1 MSKIARKFAVIA
13 ALLALAIQ
21 PALAENPQ
29 PRKIYSGWIPY
40 YGMKTSLPAAL
51 NNADLIR
58 EVMPFWY
65 TFKYSGNTPSI
76 QDLYSP
82 ANPSVPIAQP
92 LSTMKNAGFTIIP
105 TITDGTDKLV
115 LANLLAT
122 ENGRT
127 AAVKVINDLVLQN
140 NFDGIDL
147 DFEGFAFVDGNSSWD
162 KTKPNWVAFVKLL
175 SATLKANGKLLSMT
189 TPYLLDPASGK
200 RGYYVYAWAEIAPF
214 IDRLRIMTY
223 DFSVSKPGPIGP
235 IGWTEDTVK
244 YAVSIMPASKV
255 FVGLAGYGRDW
266 VTKVTGVCPADVAK
280 TVTTSAKAATFLMR
294 NAATLAAGYGATI
307 NYNETFQEAT
317 FTYQKTYNGNTST
330 GLATSC
336 TATRTAWYQDAKA
349 FEARAQLVAK
359 YRLGG
364 VVAWTVG
371 FEDESAM
378 ANIRNVA
385 LSIAPDKVVSN
396 LSIDQTEF
404 NYGTPINLSGLF
416 TLADKQPIAAL
427 PVKLEVKGND
437 ELNWRELSTLTTGA
451 DGKVTLQ
458 LYLGK
463 SQSVRVRSEGTWERL
478 EGLSNMQSVLVKPQI
493 KITAPSSA
501 LAKTQVN
508 IAGVVTP
515 GKDAKVS
522 LERFDGKWIEVA
534 SAIADV
540 NGNYQFNYPLGT
552 SMTNAFVKLRA
563 TSNGG
568 QSAAVTIAIR

>member
-1 MSKIARKFAVIA
+1 MFKQWKKLAAVVV
-13 ALLALAIQ
+13 LLAINLQ
-21 PALAENPQ
+21 PALAENAQ

-65 TFKYSGNTPSI
+65 TFKYNGKSASI

-115 LANLLAT
+115 LANLLST
-122 ENGRT
+122 ESGRQ
-127 AAVKVINDLVLQN
+127 AAVKVINDLVINN

-147 DFEGFAFVDGNSSWD
+147 DFEGFAFVDGNNSWD
-162 KTKPNWVAFVKLL
+162 KTKPNWVTFVKLL
-175 SATLKANGKLLSMT
+175 SQTLKANGKLLSMT

-235 IGWTEDTVK
+235 ISWTEETIK

-266 VTKVTGVCPADVAK
+266 VTRVTGVCPADVAK

-294 NAATLAAGYGATI
+294 NAQTLAAGYGATI
-307 NYNETFQEAT
+307 SYNENFQEAT
-317 FTYQKTYNGNTST
+317 FTYQKTYNGNTAT

-336 TATRTAWYQDAKA
+336 TATRVAWYQDAKA

-371 FEDESAM
+371 FEDEMAM
-378 ANIRNVA
+378 TNIRNVA
-385 LSIAPDKVVSN
+385 LSIAPDKVISN
-396 LSIDQTEF
+396 LSTDLVEF
-404 NYGTPINLSGLF
+404 NYGTPINLTGLF

-427 PVKLEVKGND
+427 PVKLEVKSN
-437 ELNWRELSTLTTGA
+437 EEQNWRELSTLTTGL
-451 DGKVTLQ
+451 DGKVNLQ
-458 LYLGK
+458 IYLGK
-463 SQSVRVRSEGTWERL
+463 NQSIRLRSDGTWERL
-478 EGLSNMQSVLVKPQI
+478 EGLSNTQVIKVKPQL
-493 KITAPSSA
+493 KISAPSSVTSRA
-501 LAKTQVN
+501 SAN
-508 IAGVVTP
+508 IIGTVTP

-522 LERFDGKWIEVA
+522 LERFDGKWVEVA
-534 SAIADV
+534 STIADA
-540 NGNYQFNYPLGT
+540 NGAYQFLYAVGIGP
-552 SMTNAFVKLRA
+552 FIKLRA
-563 TSNGG
+563 TSGG
-568 QSAAVTIAIR
+568 AQSSNIIIAVR

>member
-1 MSKIARKFAVIA
+1 MFKQRKNWRKLVTAL
-13 ALLALAIQ
+13 ALLVLTFQSAY
-21 PALAENPQ
+21 AENPQ

-65 TFKYSGNTPSI
+65 TFKYNGKNASI

-92 LSTMKNAGFTIIP
+92 LSAMRNAGFTIIP
-105 TITDGTDKLV
+105 TITDGTEKLI

-122 ENGRT
+122 ENGRI
-127 AAVKVINDLVLQN
+127 ASVKVINDLVMQN

-147 DFEGFAFVDGNSSWD
+147 DFEGFAFVDGANSWD

-175 SATLKANGKLLSMT
+175 SETLKANGKLLSMT

-223 DFSVSKPGPIGP
+223 DFSVARPGPIGP
-235 IGWTEDTVK
+235 IGWTEDTIK

-266 VTKVTGVCPADVAK
+266 VTRVTGVCPADVAK
-280 TVTTSAKAATFLMR
+280 TVSTSAKAATFLMR
-294 NAATLAAGYGATI
+294 NAQTLAAGYGATI
-307 NYNETFQEAT
+307 SYNENFQEAT
-317 FTYQKTYNGNTST
+317 FTYQKTYNGNTAT

-378 ANIRNVA
+378 TNIRNVA
-385 LSIAPDKVVSN
+385 LSIAPDKV
-396 LSIDQTEF
+396 LSDLTSDLATF
-404 NYGTPINLSGLF
+404 NYGTPITLNGLF
-416 TLADKQPIAAL
+416 TLADKQPISAL
-427 PVKLEVKGND
+427 PVKLEVKGLD
-437 ELNWRELSTLTTGA
+437 ELNWREITTLNTGI
-451 DGKVTLQ
+451 DGKVSVQ
-458 LYLGK
+458 IYLGQN
-463 SQSVRVRSEGTWERL
+463 QSLRLRSDGTWERL
-478 EGLSNMQSVLVKPQI
+478 EGLSNIQNITVRPQI
-493 KITAPSSA
+493 KIMAPSSA
-501 LAKTQVN
+501 IAKSQ
-508 IAGVVTP
+508 ISISGLVTP

-522 LERFDGKWIEVA
+522 LERFDGKWATVA
-534 SAIADV
+534 TSVADEK
-540 NGNYQFNYPLGT
+540 GNYQFQFPVGIGP
-552 SMTNAFVKLRA
+552 FIKLRT
-563 TSNGG
+563 TSAGG
-568 QSAAVTIAIR
+568 ESVPLTIAIR

>member
-1 MSKIARKFAVIA
+1 MFKRWRAILTLMVITAVS
-13 ALLALAIQ
+13 LQ

-40 YGMKTSLPAAL
+40 YGMKTSLPHAL

-58 EVMPFWY
+58 DVMPFWY
-65 TFKYSGNTPSI
+65 TFKYVNKVPSI

-82 ANPSVPIAQP
+82 ANPSVPITQP
-92 LSTMKNAGFTIIP
+92 LSTMRNAGFTIIP

-122 ENGRT
+122 DSGRT
-127 AAVKVINDLVLQN
+127 AAVKVINDLVIAN

-175 SATLKANGKLLSMT
+175 STTLKANGKLLSMT

-223 DFSVSKPGPIGP
+223 DFSVAKPGPIGP
-235 IGWTEDTVK
+235 LSWTEDTVK

-266 VTKVTGVCPADVAK
+266 VTKVVGVCPADVAK

-294 NAATLAAGYGATI
+294 NAATLAAGYGASIT
-307 NYNETFQEAT
+307 YDDKFQEAT
-317 FTYQKTYNGNTST
+317 FTYQKTYNGNTAT

-336 TATRTAWYQDAKA
+336 TATRVAWYQDAKA
-349 FEARAQLVAK
+349 FEARAQLVSK

-364 VVAWTVG
+364 VVAWTMG
-371 FEDESAM
+371 FEDPIAM
-378 ANIRNVA
+378 TNIRNVA
-385 LSIAPDKVVSN
+385 LSIAPDKV
-396 LSIDQTEF
+396 LSTITTDLSDF
-404 NYGTPINLSGLF
+404 IYGTPINLSGIF

-427 PVKLEVKGND
+427 PVKVEVKSD
-437 ELNWRELSTLTTGA
+437 DDVNWREITTLATGT
-451 DGKVTLQ
+451 DGKLNLQ

-463 SQSVRVRSEGTWERL
+463 NQALRLRSEGTWERL
-478 EGLSNMQSVLVKPQI
+478 EGLSNLQTLTVRPQI
-493 KITAPSSA
+493 KISAPSSA
-501 LAKTQVN
+501 LSKSQVN
-508 IAGVVTP
+508 ISGLVTP
-515 GKDAKVS
+515 GREAKVS

-534 SAIADV
+534 STIADA
-540 NGNYQFNYPLGT
+540 NGNYQFTYTLG
-552 SMTNAFVKLRA
+552 SSSVSPFVKLRA
-563 TSNGG
+563 SSKGG
-568 QSAAVTIAIR
+568 QSASVTIAVR